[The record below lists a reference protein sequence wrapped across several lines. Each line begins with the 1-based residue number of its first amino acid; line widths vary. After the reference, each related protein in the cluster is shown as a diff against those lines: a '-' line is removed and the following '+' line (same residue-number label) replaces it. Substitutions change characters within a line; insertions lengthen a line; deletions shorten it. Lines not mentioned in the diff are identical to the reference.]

1 MLKRRTKKHELMID
15 DPEMIPITHPIAQE
29 YIMKCF
35 RRLLE
40 EWEKLDKE
48 GKIGPP
54 TYNNTS
60 NIKTTM

>member
-1 MLKRRTKKHELMID
+1 MLKRDLEKREIVHD
-15 DPEMIPITHPIAQE
+15 SDMIPITHPIAQAH
-29 YIMKCF
+29 IMKCF
-35 RRLLE
+35 QNLLDV
-40 EWEKLDKE
+40 WGKLDKE